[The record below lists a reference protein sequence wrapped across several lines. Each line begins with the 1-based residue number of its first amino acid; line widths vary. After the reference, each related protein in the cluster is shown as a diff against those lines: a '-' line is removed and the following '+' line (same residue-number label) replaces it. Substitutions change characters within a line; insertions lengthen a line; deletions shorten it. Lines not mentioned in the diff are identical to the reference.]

1 MTAALS
7 PQIRASVAVGST
19 TGRARIRFGTDADE
33 LAFLEK
39 APAHLH
45 LPLLLGLWTG
55 QREGDLLCLPWNAY
69 DGKHIRL
76 RQSKTG
82 MRVMIPVGTPLK
94 AALDTTKRQSTVI
107 FMHTKGRPWTEDGFR
122 SSWNKACRKAGV
134 VGVTFNDLRV
144 RP

>member
-1 MTAALS
+1 MS
-7 PQIRASVAVGST
+7 PPQIRASVAVGST
-19 TGRARIRFGTDADE
+19 TGRARDKIWTDADE

-55 QREGDLLCLPWNAY
+55 QREGDLRCLPWNAY

-107 FMHTKGRPWTEDGFR
+107 FSHTSNRDPALAE
-122 SSWNKACRKAGV
+122 SAIRKLEAR
-134 VGVTFNDLRV
+134 TKIPDRA
-144 RP
+144 PDCA